1 MDGADAEVGGEV
13 GVEFGGVDEE
23 FGKVGVEFGLEFS
36 VEVGGVDLR

>member
-1 MDGADAEVGGEV
+1 MVGVDEEVDEEVGEV
-13 GVEFGGVDEE
+13 GGVDEE